1 MLTLKIKIKMN
12 KNGVSLLRVE
22 LLLPCTSAC
31 FFWRYTVSSFRY
43 SVKYISIPSLLMQN
57 EKKKIPKNKQYEKM
71 LSEVSGSE
79 HNQQVHSCHS
89 LQKYFSPHSLIL
101 SKEKQKVLLPIYF
114 NIKDDYYP
122 YP

>member
-1 MLTLKIKIKMN
+1 MF
-12 KNGVSLLRVE
+12 LLEVHSE
-22 LLLPCTSAC
+22 FILLQRQIH
-31 FFWRYTVSSFRY
+31 FY
-43 SVKYISIPSLLMQN
+43 SITARAKW
-57 EKKKIPKNKQYEKM
+57 EKKIPKNKQYEKM

-114 NIKDDYYP
+114 NVKDDYYP